1 MIKTKTK
8 KRLER
13 ALSCVLAFVMTASM
27 STVLPVAAEEV
38 ERYPYVILATD
49 KNTGITVDADG
60 FTLNGNAHSNGEF
73 SVTSSYSNI
82 NGKITD
88 IDDVEETEEFDVS
101 SDMIFMHNKL
111 TTRYFTDN
119 CLTFDESYTY
129 TDNNV
134 NVHNPIYVTGE
145 LNLEGNVT
153 LNNAIG
159 AVSDIEL
166 SDGNLNGN
174 NTVIYSKFGDIDIS
188 GGQASVNGLIYAPF
202 GTVTIDS
209 DNFNLN
215 GVIIAQSV
223 VISCEGNVNINYNY
237 GVGEMIGVESEE
249 LSLDEADIPYLEDTD
264 SDELFDVFEIIIGT
278 DKTDPDTDGDKL
290 TDGYEVL
297 YLGTDPTVV
306 DSDENGVSD
315 ADEDFDEDGFTNI
328 QEIEQGRDPYC
339 DESIANMVFEMDED
353 GTITESTLEEKEDI
367 NTSLQT
373 PVLYASY
380 ASNQADILLKIMS
393 LNEFKSE
400 SKKIMQNLDIFFG
413 NYYDDIEHSTLY
425 TDSKTSFIQNWNN
438 AASSGKKYDVCVIN
452 CHATPNKLCNKTET
466 SNITIND
473 IKKLKTLDCECLIL
487 LGCNAA
493 HYDLI
498 WQNVAFEFSKKVTGV
513 VVASDGT
520 VVSKEM
526 YGYLQTFKSIMDE
539 HYYDYTDTRKNYG
552 WVIYSYN
559 PQKLTTTW
567 YSTGYK
573 KIAMVTIINHLE
585 KSGLVDF

>member
-27 STVLPVAAEEV
+27 STVLPAAAEEV
-38 ERYPYVILATD
+38 ERYPYVILAAD
-49 KNTGITVDADG
+49 KNTGITVYADG

-73 SVTSSYSNI
+73 SVASSYSNI

-129 TDNNV
+129 TVNNV

-278 DKTDPDTDGDKL
+278 DKTNPDTDGDKL
-290 TDGYEVL
+290 TDGY
-297 YLGTDPTVV
+297 
-306 DSDENGVSD
+306 
-315 ADEDFDEDGFTNI
+315 
-328 QEIEQGRDPYC
+328 
-339 DESIANMVFEMDED
+339 
-353 GTITESTLEEKEDI
+353 
-367 NTSLQT
+367 
-373 PVLYASY
+373 
-380 ASNQADILLKIMS
+380 
-393 LNEFKSE
+393 
-400 SKKIMQNLDIFFG
+400 
-413 NYYDDIEHSTLY
+413 
-425 TDSKTSFIQNWNN
+425 
-438 AASSGKKYDVCVIN
+438 
-452 CHATPNKLCNKTET
+452 
-466 SNITIND
+466 
-473 IKKLKTLDCECLIL
+473 
-487 LGCNAA
+487 
-493 HYDLI
+493 
-498 WQNVAFEFSKKVTGV
+498 
-513 VVASDGT
+513 
-520 VVSKEM
+520 
-526 YGYLQTFKSIMDE
+526 
-539 HYYDYTDTRKNYG
+539 
-552 WVIYSYN
+552 
-559 PQKLTTTW
+559 
-567 YSTGYK
+567 
-573 KIAMVTIINHLE
+573 
-585 KSGLVDF
+585 